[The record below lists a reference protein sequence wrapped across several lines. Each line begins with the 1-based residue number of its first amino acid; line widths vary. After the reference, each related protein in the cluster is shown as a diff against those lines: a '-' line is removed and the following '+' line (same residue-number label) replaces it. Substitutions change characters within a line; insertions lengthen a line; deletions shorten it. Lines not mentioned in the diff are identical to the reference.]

1 MMVITDEDK
10 HWLNQMVA
18 EQLEAVETR
27 LLTAF
32 HQWSSP
38 VDTRLRAHS
47 AAIRALDV
55 EQEELRDRVDKLEGT
70 SGPTPA
76 A

>member
-1 MMVITDEDK
+1 MALTDEDK
-10 HWLNQMVA
+10 RWIT
-18 EQLEAVETR
+18 EQLEAVETK

-32 HQWSSP
+32 HQWASP

-55 EQEELRDRVDKLEGT
+55 EQEVLRDRMDKLDG
-70 SGPTPA
+70 GPPA
-76 A
+76 ALS

>member
-1 MMVITDEDK
+1 MALDDEDK
-10 HWLNQMVA
+10 RWIS

-27 LLTAF
+27 LLAF
-32 HQWSSP
+32 HQWASP

-55 EQEELRDRVDKLEGT
+55 EQEMLRDRMDKLDG
-70 SGPTPA
+70 GPSATLS
-76 A
+76 

>member
-1 MMVITDEDK
+1 MGLTDEDRR
-10 HWLNQMVA
+10 WIG
-18 EQLEAVETR
+18 EQLERVETK

-32 HQWSSP
+32 HNWASP

-47 AAIRALDV
+47 AALRALDV
-55 EQEELRDRVDKLEGT
+55 EQEALQDRVEKLER
-70 SGPTPA
+70 PNRPPA

>member
-1 MMVITDEDK
+1 MALSDEDK
-10 HWLNQMVA
+10 RWIS
-18 EQLEAVETR
+18 EQLEAVGTK

-32 HQWSSP
+32 HHWASP

-55 EQEELRDRVDKLEGT
+55 EQEVLRDRIDKLDG
-70 SGPTPA
+70 GPPDA
-76 A
+76 LS

>member
-1 MMVITDEDK
+1 MALDDEDK
-10 HWLNQMVA
+10 RWISG
-18 EQLEAVETR
+18 QLEAVETR

-32 HQWSSP
+32 HPWASP

-55 EQEELRDRVDKLEGT
+55 EQEVLRDRMDKLDG
-70 SGPTPA
+70 GPSATLS
-76 A
+76 

>member
-1 MMVITDEDK
+1 MALNDEDK
-10 HWLNQMVA
+10 RWIS

-27 LLTAF
+27 LLTGF
-32 HQWSSP
+32 HQWASP

-55 EQEELRDRVDKLEGT
+55 EQEMVRDRMDKLDG
-70 SGPTPA
+70 GPSATLS
-76 A
+76 